1 MPFDDTLLDDTTFD
15 GDFDGLFDA
24 AFTAAL
30 TALFNGAFTADLTP
44 DFPPDLIPDLTG
56 AFRAPFNTAAFTAP
70 FAPAAAFTPLA
81 DAPPPEAGFL
91 PDFGLP
97 DFNFDSGFA
106 ACFAPRCADF
116 FEADPLRFI
125 DRCSRPC
132 ARLRVLLR
140 FESGSLIFVFKD
152 LPSKIRLQ
160 RFAFKETLLSKIPI
174 SFQQTAL

>member
-1 MPFDDTLLDDTTFD
+1 MPFDDTLFDD
-15 GDFDGLFDA
+15 DFDALFDA

-44 DFPPDLIPDLTG
+44 DLIG
-56 AFRAPFNTAAFTAP
+56 AFRAPFNTPAFTAL
-70 FAPAAAFTPLA
+70 FAPATAFAPLA
-81 DAPPPEAGFL
+81 DAPPPEADFL
-91 PDFGLP
+91 PDFSLP

-106 ACFAPRCADF
+106 ACFTPRCADF

-140 FESGSLIFVFKD
+140 FESGSLIFAFKD
-152 LPSKIRLQ
+152 SPLRKRCFQRNPSDSDRLHSD
-160 RFAFKETLLSKIPI
+160 LLSARFI
-174 SFQQTAL
+174 TD